1 MTSVARFALL
11 VAVLDDPGWAILDLI
26 DPAPW
31 TVNKTETVD
40 PTSIFG
46 GVSIHQ
52 PPSTKIG

>member
-40 PTSIFG
+40 PTFL
-46 GVSIHQ
+46 VDCRC
-52 PPSTKIG
+52 TNRLRRR